1 MSELDKSSPYM
12 AMVKNMMVDFV
23 VHDMSVPKLQE
34 KYHLTGHTV
43 YEVIRVFKF
52 REKKVR
58 YQDRVL
64 EKSLKKLATR
74 QSTVLLKA
82 TMILQRQV
90 DRIEKQQLRNPDKLI
105 DPVRMKEVLAAFA
118 LLSKEYRLDNGQAT
132 DNQNISI
139 RVEMGSN
146 MPLVSENHLQHQ
158 QDNVI
163 EVKEEKKPDL
173 DTFVEATPEDIEV
186 ELDDGDNSMFGGI
199 D

>member
-23 VHDMSVPKLQE
+23 VHDMSVQKLMD
-34 KYHLTGHTV
+34 KYHLTSHTV

-146 MPLVSENHLQHQ
+146 MPMVSENHLQHEETKTF
-158 QDNVI
+158 
-163 EVKEEKKPDL
+163 EVVEEKKPDL
-173 DTFVEATPEDIEV
+173 DTFVEASPEDTEV
-186 ELDDGDNSMFGGI
+186 ELEDGDNSIFGGL